1 MLLLAKIKKIMHD
14 KDERNLLIQ
23 IALAFAVKGL
33 ALLLSFFSM
42 PLYIKFFGNDDV
54 LGLWYTILSLLTW
67 VNICDL
73 GLGNGLRNRL
83 TEALALGDGE
93 KAKSYISSTY
103 AALVVVIAPVILV
116 VLALVQLVDLN
127 VFFNISPELISPATL
142 RLSISLLLTGV
153 ALSFVLRT
161 VNVIIYAIQ
170 KSSLNN
176 IISLITSALPLVYV
190 AVFRG
195 GSMEGNLVALTIV
208 HVLSVNLP
216 LLTATILLFRGK
228 KLRAAAPSLKSCSL
242 DTAKSM
248 LNFGMQFF
256 LAQIFFMALNSTN
269 EIIITKMFSAADVV
283 PYSIYYRLFTVVG
296 SLFMLALTPLWSKV
310 TKDLAQKKYRKIQIT
325 NRVLYALSALAAL
338 AELLMVVLLQFVINI
353 WLKEEAITANY
364 TTGLIFAFYG
374 SAYIF
379 NVVLTTVANGMGDLR
394 TQIVF
399 YGIFSALKIP
409 ALYLLA
415 QSGAGWSVVVLYN
428 AIALFVF
435 CTFQL
440 TWVEKKLKQLA
451 NSELSVIETS
461 AEIER

>member
-1 MLLLAKIKKIMHD
+1 MRD

-23 IALAFAVKGL
+23 IALAFMVKGL

-116 VLALVQLVDLN
+116 ILALVQLVDLN
-127 VFFNISPELISPATL
+127 VFFNISTELISPGTL
-142 RLSISLLLTGV
+142 RLSVSLLLSGV

-176 IISLITSALPLVYV
+176 IIALITSALPLAYV

-248 LNFGMQFF
+248 LNFGVQFF

-325 NRVLYALSALAAL
+325 NRVLYALSGLAAL
-338 AELLMVVLLQFVINI
+338 AELLMVVVLQFVVNI
-353 WLKEEAITANY
+353 WLKEDAITVSY
-364 TTGLIFAFYG
+364 ITGVIFAFYG
-374 SAYIF
+374 STFIF

-399 YGIFSALKIP
+399 YGIFAALKIP
-409 ALYLLA
+409 TILLLA
-415 QSGAGWSVVVLYN
+415 KAVANWSIVVLYN

-440 TWVEKKLKQLA
+440 TWVEKKLKQLV
-451 NSELSVIETS
+451 NNEQLLMEVS
-461 AEIER
+461 AENQE